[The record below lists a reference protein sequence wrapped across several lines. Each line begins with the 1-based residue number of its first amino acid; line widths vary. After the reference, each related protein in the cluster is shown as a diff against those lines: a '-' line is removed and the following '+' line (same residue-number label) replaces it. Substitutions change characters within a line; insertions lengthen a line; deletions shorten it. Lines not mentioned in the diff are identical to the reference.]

1 VRRRAVV
8 RTSPEELEAELRRSR
23 RYGRTF
29 ALVRIPC
36 VARATGGSKTID
48 ELAQAVS
55 SLVRFV
61 DRVWTDGTSVYVL
74 LPECGRDVCEAML
87 ARIREPLAQLL
98 SEKEHAAVS
107 SVVFPDDGVTAGALF
122 NALNRLTI
130 SLARRRDQIAAAR
143 GTTEVPVA

>member
-1 VRRRAVV
+1 
-8 RTSPEELEAELRRSR
+8 
-23 RYGRTF
+23 
-29 ALVRIPC
+29 
-36 VARATGGSKTID
+36 VARATGGSNGGSNTID
-48 ELAQAVS
+48 ELTHAVS

-143 GTTEVPVA
+143 GTSEVPVA